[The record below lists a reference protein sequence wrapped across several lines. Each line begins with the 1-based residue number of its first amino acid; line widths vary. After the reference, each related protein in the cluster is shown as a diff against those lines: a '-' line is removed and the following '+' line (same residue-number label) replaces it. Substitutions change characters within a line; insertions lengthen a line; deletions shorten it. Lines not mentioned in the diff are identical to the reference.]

1 MLKNKKAGFYLIII
15 SMLIC
20 AVSLV
25 RFLMWA
31 PKHGTFDWIV
41 IAGFAVGLIAD
52 AVLLAK
58 EYPILIVIATAAY
71 SIGAVKILT
80 DSVGSFVDAF
90 QGIQMFGDATQVHNI
105 ISIAAVAGVGILI
118 SVIAA
123 FCKRV
128 NE

>member
-1 MLKNKKAGFYLIII
+1 MSIRIGILGYGNLGRGVE
-15 SMLIC
+15 C
-20 AVSLV
+20 AIKHNPDMELV
-25 RFLMWA
+25 
-31 PKHGTFDWIV
+31 
-41 IAGFAVGLIAD
+41 AVFTRRD
-52 AVLLAK
+52 
-58 EYPILIVIATAAY
+58 PAT
-71 SIGAVKILT
+71 VKILT

-105 ISIAAVAGVGILI
+105 VSIAAVAGIGILI